1 MQVHKKICQPLSGLF
16 QRGGGARGLN
26 ATSNLYKA
34 QSCSSIVKDSIH
46 HTNTIHSATLSTSS
60 TSMQKQQNTGTRLYS
75 EREFLIRNCLS
86 SRFIGSDG
94 DINMNEMDTDKARDK
109 QQQEEHSSY
118 LLHYIDDDIL
128 VEKSVLNVV
137 GGGGG
142 GDDNTLCSKC

>member
-16 QRGGGARGLN
+16 QRGGGARDARGLN

-60 TSMQKQQNTGTRLYS
+60 TSMQKQQNAGTRLYS

-94 DINMNEMDTDKARDK
+94 DINMNEMGSDKARDK

-128 VEKSVLNVV
+128 VEKNVLKVV
-137 GGGGG
+137 GG
-142 GDDNTLCSKC
+142 DDTLCSKC